1 MAPLQQGRNAFE
13 IFKRQ
18 FVQLTKTDCMN
29 NNFMLASS
37 SGYSHSVLN
46 KNLLKGLQRNES

>member
-18 FVQLTKTDCMN
+18 FVQLTKTDSLN
-29 NNFMLASS
+29 NNL
-37 SGYSHSVLN
+37 SVSFI
-46 KNLLKGLQRNES
+46 KRIFAFCIEQEFIKGTAA

>member
-18 FVQLTKTDCMN
+18 FVQLTKTDSLN
-29 NNFMLASS
+29 NNL
-37 SGYSHSVLN
+37 SVSFI
-46 KNLLKGLQRNES
+46 KRIFAFCIEPEFIKGTAA